1 MRYMLFSQY
10 RDGAPVTR
18 TKLSEHLSKIA
29 PELKRAKVSSYIVAE
44 AQVKFNEIF
53 GIEMKELS
61 RKAQKKTGAAR
72 TNLQASEPTKEYV
85 LKSLLPSK
93 IRRQF
98 IDREEDH
105 TFRGFVMA
113 VVALVSV
120 SGGEIEEQVLWKH
133 LAKLGVRH
141 DDEAHPKLG
150 NVRDTLNKL
159 CLQRYLMK
167 EKGVGSDGKDTF
179 RYSLAERAMD
189 ELPTEKVDKYVL
201 ELMRGHNDEDG
212 NAAGE
217 NGNVA

>member
-150 NVRDTLNKL
+150 NVRETLS
-159 CLQRYLMK
+159 C
-167 EKGVGSDGKDTF
+167 
-179 RYSLAERAMD
+179 AC
-189 ELPTEKVDKYVL
+189 
-201 ELMRGHNDEDG
+201 RGT
-212 NAAGE
+212 
-217 NGNVA
+217 

>member
-1 MRYMLFSQY
+1 MMWSLRFWLTSSI
-10 RDGAPVTR
+10 RAARVDDLPEPAAPVTR

-120 SGGEIEEQVLWKH
+120 SGGEIEEQVAALVVEGPP
-133 LAKLGVRH
+133 A
-141 DDEAHPKLG
+141 
-150 NVRDTLNKL
+150 
-159 CLQRYLMK
+159 
-167 EKGVGSDGKDTF
+167 
-179 RYSLAERAMD
+179 YSPR
-189 ELPTEKVDKYVL
+189 P
-201 ELMRGHNDEDG
+201 
-212 NAAGE
+212 
-217 NGNVA
+217 

>member
-1 MRYMLFSQY
+1 MLFAQY

-93 IRRQF
+93 MRRQF

-120 SGGEIEEQVLWKH
+120 SGGEIEENPDSIS
-133 LAKLGVRH
+133 R
-141 DDEAHPKLG
+141 EREPKIS
-150 NVRDTLNKL
+150 
-159 CLQRYLMK
+159 RYPSVVSPRTRILIPRP
-167 EKGVGSDGKDTF
+167 VT
-179 RYSLAERAMD
+179 
-189 ELPTEKVDKYVL
+189 T
-201 ELMRGHNDEDG
+201 
-212 NAAGE
+212 
-217 NGNVA
+217 

>member
-1 MRYMLFSQY
+1 MLFSQY

-72 TNLQASEPTKEYV
+72 TNLQASEPAKEYV

-98 IDREEDH
+98 IDRRRI
-105 TFRGFVMA
+105 TR
-113 VVALVSV
+113 S
-120 SGGEIEEQVLWKH
+120 
-133 LAKLGVRH
+133 
-141 DDEAHPKLG
+141 
-150 NVRDTLNKL
+150 
-159 CLQRYLMK
+159 
-167 EKGVGSDGKDTF
+167 
-179 RYSLAERAMD
+179 
-189 ELPTEKVDKYVL
+189 
-201 ELMRGHNDEDG
+201 
-212 NAAGE
+212 AGL
-217 NGNVA
+217 